1 MNKNTKNNK
10 TTVAHYASTFVQ
22 EHLPKYLDFVSR
34 TLDDGDFVS
43 EMEML
48 LPFDGVLDA
57 NLRFVDSVSPI
68 KSMGVSVFRM
78 DIEPSVFALG
88 VNMSISQN
96 DDSPDIRMTE
106 FVTAAKT
113 HEELRIFVKNKA
125 FLLQVE
131 DFVMEQIKQQAIKR
145 KTPWTQEQTTK
156 EIGSGN

>member
-10 TTVAHYASTFVQ
+10 TTIAHYASTFVQ

-34 TLDDGDFVS
+34 TLGDGGFAS

-57 NLRFVDSVSPI
+57 NLRFVDKMSPI

-88 VNMSISQN
+88 INMSISQN
-96 DDSPDIRMTE
+96 DDGPDIRMTE
-106 FVTAAKT
+106 FVAAGKT
-113 HEELRIFVKNKA
+113 NEELRNLVKKDA
-125 FLLQVE
+125 FARQTRQFFMQHVNTCCNS
-131 DFVMEQIKQQAIKR
+131 KQ
-145 KTPWTQEQTTK
+145 
-156 EIGSGN
+156 